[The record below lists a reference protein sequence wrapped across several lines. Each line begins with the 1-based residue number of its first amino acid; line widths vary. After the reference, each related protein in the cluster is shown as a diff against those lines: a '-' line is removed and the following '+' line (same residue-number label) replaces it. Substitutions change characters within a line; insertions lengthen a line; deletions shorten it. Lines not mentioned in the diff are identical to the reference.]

1 MLRASPDSFGYPI
14 VNPSLK
20 GKQIPVR
27 IHTLIMLAFVGP
39 CPKGKEVCHGNEI
52 KTDATLKNLR
62 YDTRSN
68 NMKDYFRH
76 AAKGRV

>member
-1 MLRASPDSFGYPI
+1 
-14 VNPSLK
+14 
-20 GKQIPVR
+20 
-27 IHTLIMLAFVGP
+27 MLAFVGP